1 MRQPNPQMRPSLRD
15 VREGT
20 RLVESLL
27 SVSPTNTIIEPMA
40 HLHGGSARREKQ
52 EILRLRSEVAAK
64 DKQIAAQQRE
74 ISRLLAQLDKAST
87 KQQVE

>member
-1 MRQPNPQMRPSLRD
+1 
-15 VREGT
+15 
-20 RLVESLL
+20 
-27 SVSPTNTIIEPMA
+27 
-40 HLHGGSARREKQ
+40 
-52 EILRLRSEVAAK
+52 LRLRSEVAAK